1 MVIVSAGGQVVLGR
15 EDGIG
20 MIFLVRLSS
29 VSMYTDA
36 LHRPW
41 FAAICLGVVITIQTA
56 APSGW
61 GARPSSGRAEARPA
75 EFSVPGAG
83 PEFWRKMFFAG
94 APLERQRG
102 P

>member
-20 MIFLVRLSS
+20 MVFLVRLST

-41 FAAICLGVVITIQTA
+41 FAAICLGVVMTTEA
-56 APSGW
+56 H
-61 GARPSSGRAEARPA
+61 RYPSSPIEHREAESGEPRTPA
-75 EFSVPGAG
+75 FVASGEDSG
-83 PEFWRKMFFAG
+83 
-94 APLERQRG
+94 
-102 P
+102 